1 MPPRREVT
9 GRELLVLVASACVL
23 AVVMQWPLILHL
35 GSHVPRDIGDP
46 LPQSWQVA
54 WDGHALIH
62 QPLRFFQSNQF
73 WPFRDT
79 LAFSDALIGYAPTGL
94 IGSGPHAAVVRYDLL
109 LISTYALAFI
119 GTYLLA
125 RELGVGIAGAIVAG
139 AAFAYAPFRLEQEGH
154 MQVLSSGGI
163 PLALAL
169 GLRGYRLRR
178 PAWVVAGWLVAAWQL
193 TLGFTLGIPLA
204 YLIGILALIAVAVW
218 LGRGRPALDRRL
230 AVATARGAAIFA
242 AVAVLLALPYLRVG
256 DDHPQATREPG
267 EVTGFS
273 GPAKVFLVAPEE
285 NWVWGGATAG
295 LRDDLL
301 NVPEKTLFPGV
312 LIVLLAL
319 GGLGASR
326 YPRGLRFGLL
336 AGIVGVSVLA
346 LGFQADQ
353 GLVWPYRWLY
363 DFLPGWNAIRAPG
376 RLVTFSSLGL
386 ALLAAIGAERA
397 IRGITARRRGGARPA
412 LGLGIAAA
420 LALAIA
426 IEGMGLPFNP
436 TDNRA
441 QPRVPPIPPSVADVP
456 APQLHLPALRPEDNR
471 RYLLWSTDGFPKIVN
486 GRSSFNPPFTLDLIE
501 SVRGFPDAHSVKLL
515 ERLGVRTVVL
525 HTDRAPNTPWAG
537 AARRPVA
544 RLGISRQRRGP
555 LLIYALR
562 SPSAA
567 SRSPNE
573 PSS

>member
-1 MPPRREVT
+1 M
-9 GRELLVLVASACVL
+9 
-23 AVVMQWPLILHL
+23 
-35 GSHVPRDIGDP
+35 
-46 LPQSWQVA
+46 
-54 WDGHALIH
+54 
-62 QPLRFFQSNQF
+62 
-73 WPFRDT
+73 
-79 LAFSDALIGYAPTGL
+79 
-94 IGSGPHAAVVRYDLL
+94 VRYDLL
-109 LISTYALAFI
+109 LLSTYALGFI

-125 RELGVGIAGAIVAG
+125 RELGVGVPGAIVAG

-169 GLRGYRLRR
+169 GLRGFRLRR
-178 PAWVVAGWLVAAWQL
+178 PGWMLAGWLVAAWQL
-193 TLGFTLGIPLA
+193 TLGFTLGIPLG
-204 YLIGILALIAVAVW
+204 YLFGVLALIAGAIW
-218 LGRGRPALDRRL
+218 LHRGRPTLDRRL
-230 AVATARGAAIFA
+230 AAAAVAGAAIFA
-242 AVAVLLALPYLRVG
+242 AVAALLALPYLRVG
-256 DDHPQATREPG
+256 NDHPNATREPG

-301 NVPEKTLFPGV
+301 NVPEKTLFPGAV
-312 LIVLLAL
+312 IVLLAL
-319 GGLGASR
+319 GGLGPSR
-326 YPRGLRFGLL
+326 YSRGLRFGLA
-336 AGIVGVSVLA
+336 AGVVGVSVLA
-346 LGFQADQ
+346 LGFQAGQ

-363 DFLPGWNAIRAPG
+363 DFLPGWDAIRAPG

-386 ALLAAIGAERA
+386 ALLAAMGAERA
-397 IRGITARRRGGARPA
+397 IRALARRAPGRREPAIA
-412 LGLGIAAA
+412 LGVSTA

-426 IEGMGLPFNP
+426 IEGMGLPLNP
-436 TDNRA
+436 TANRA
-441 QPRVPPIPPSVADVP
+441 QPRVPSIPPSVARVA

-486 GRSSFNPPFTLDLIE
+486 GRSSFNPPFTQRLIE
-501 SVRGFPDAHSVKLL
+501 RVEGFPDERTVRIL

-525 HTDRAPNTPWAG
+525 HTDRTANTPWAD
-537 AARRPVA
+537 AARRSVA